1 MTFRGG
7 IHNTALAIPTS
18 PRSSIIDV
26 QGARY
31 ESIVGSNNSHYGT
44 LSTVEVERN
53 GKDRES
59 VIYSSCYRPDT
70 GNRKGVFVLEMLVSF
85 LIAVAAGVACHYII
99 KWLDGDK

>member
-7 IHNTALAIPTS
+7 IHNTALAIPIS

-26 QGARY
+26 QGARN
-31 ESIVGSNNSHYGT
+31 ESIVSSNNSHYGT

-53 GKDRES
+53 GKDKRS
-59 VIYSSCYRPDT
+59 VIYSPCYRPDT